1 MNTGT
6 EAVLIA
12 SVRLTLPFVCFFF
25 FLSRLSFH
33 LYFICLCVLVSFIIA
48 CTV

>member
-12 SVRLTLPFVCFFF
+12 SVRLTLPFVCFFSF
-25 FLSRLSFH
+25 YLVFLSIYI
-33 LYFICLCVLVSFIIA
+33 LYVSVSLFPS
-48 CTV
+48 